1 MRLFEITR
9 IPDYKKERDWKNFT
23 PYWANEDYS
32 VHDQKGPME
41 IRVYENQG
49 LLRIVGLINER
60 IMAYLTLMR
69 VGTYYSV
76 QSVQV
81 ASEYRGKGVAPYF
94 YDIAISDLG
103 LELVSDSVQTLGG
116 AGIWDK
122 LSKNSKYYVDVID
135 MQTNQSVNPKQAYS
149 GKDYRFR
156 ARSRY

>member
-1 MRLFEITR
+1 MRLYEITR
-9 IPDYKKERDWKNFT
+9 IPDYKKERDWANFT
-23 PYWANEDYS
+23 PYWRNEDYT

-41 IRVYENQG
+41 VRVYENQG

-81 ASEYRGKGVAPYF
+81 ASEFRGKGVAPYF

-103 LELVSDSVQTLGG
+103 IQLISDNVQTRGG

-122 LSKNSKYYVDVID
+122 LQRNPKYTVDTID
-135 MQTNQSVNPKQAYS
+135 METNEPVDDSQAYT
-149 GKDYRFR
+149 GNFRLR
-156 ARSRY
+156 ARLA